1 MRLDDSSLQILTH
14 LDQKEVIPHHLY
26 QGNGFRFS
34 RATFYRRLE
43 LLKQLGLIEWRTGK
57 ARLTEKGLKLRS
69 LFSEPVTDHTKDV
82 SQVDFKE
89 KGEDERFSCEQLQE
103 IQHEKDGKKD
113 FRLYEAERLKDQ
125 IDDSFIY
132 VDYPQ
137 TSFILNILMMKA
149 EIEEKAK
156 SNLEKFK
163 LLKETDFSVKL
174 AINHFENSPKQLLIF
189 LEELIKEGK
198 ISSLYVGV
206 KNERRAL
213 SNKKLVE
220 FLTDHNFEN
229 ERFKLPKESV
239 TLFPIFLIGVIGIIL
254 ILALRSGYEHAS
266 ILSVMMIVYFFR
278 SMLFRE
284 LREL

>member
-1 MRLDDSSLQILTH
+1 MRLDDPSLEILQH
-14 LDQKEVIPHHLY
+14 LDREEVVPHHLY
-26 QGNGFRFS
+26 QGNGFKFS

-57 ARLTEKGLKLRS
+57 ARLTEKGLKLLS
-69 LFSEPVTDHTKDV
+69 LFESSTKGPTEKS

-89 KGEDERFSCEQLQE
+89 KEEDEGFLYEQLQE

-113 FRLYEAERLKDQ
+113 FRLYEAERLKSQ

-137 TSFILNILMMKA
+137 TSFILTILIGVA
-149 EIEEKAK
+149 GIEEKAE
-156 SNLEKFK
+156 SNVEKFK
-163 LLKETDFSVKL
+163 LLKEADFEVKL

-198 ISSLYVGV
+198 ISALYVGV

-213 SNKKLVE
+213 ANKKLVE
-220 FLTDHNFEN
+220 FLTNHNFEN

-254 ILALRSGYEHAS
+254 ILALRSGYEHAG

-278 SMLFRE
+278 SMLFKE

>member
-1 MRLDDSSLQILTH
+1 MRLDDQALQIITH
-14 LDQKEVIPHHLY
+14 LDREEVIPHHLY
-26 QGNGFRFS
+26 QGNGFKFS

-57 ARLTEKGLKLRS
+57 ARLTEKGLKLLS
-69 LFSEPVTDHTKDV
+69 LFDGSGVDRKENYSER
-82 SQVDFKE
+82 SFGEKE
-89 KGEDERFSCEQLQE
+89 NGDIFPCEQLQE

-113 FRLYEAERLKDQ
+113 FKLYEADRLKDQ

-137 TSFILNILMMKA
+137 TSFILTILMGVA
-149 EIEEKAK
+149 GIEEKAK
-156 SNLEKFK
+156 SNVEKFK
-163 LLKETDFSVKL
+163 LLKEADFEVKL
-174 AINHFENSPKQLLIF
+174 AINHFENCPKQLLIF

-220 FLTDHNFEN
+220 FLTNHDFEN

-239 TLFPIFLIGVIGIIL
+239 TLFPLFLIGVIGIIL

>member
-1 MRLDDSSLQILTH
+1 MRLDDPSLEILQH
-14 LDQKEVIPHHLY
+14 LDREEVVPHHLY
-26 QGNGFRFS
+26 QGNGFKFS

-57 ARLTEKGLKLRS
+57 ARLTEKGLKLLS
-69 LFSEPVTDHTKDV
+69 LFESSTKGPTEKS

-89 KGEDERFSCEQLQE
+89 KEEDEGFLYEQLQE

-113 FRLYEAERLKDQ
+113 FRLYEAERLKSQ

-137 TSFILNILMMKA
+137 TSFILTILMGVA
-149 EIEEKAK
+149 GIEEKAK
-156 SNLEKFK
+156 SNVEKFK
-163 LLKETDFSVKL
+163 LLKEADFEVKL

-198 ISSLYVGV
+198 ISALYVGV

-213 SNKKLVE
+213 ANKKLVE
-220 FLTDHNFEN
+220 FLTNHNFEN

-254 ILALRSGYEHAS
+254 ILALRSGYEHAG

-278 SMLFRE
+278 SMLFKE